1 MVRHTLKILQQM
13 LDINLGYFVISK
25 AKLDDCFRNAQ
36 FNLRN
41 FGTRAKR
48 EIRAIRSKKD
58 KNGGGLNE
66 FLKKGFLFPKIKVI
80 SAKI

>member
-1 MVRHTLKILQQM
+1 M

-48 EIRAIRSKKD
+48 EIRAMRNKKD

-66 FLKKGFLFPKIKVI
+66 FLKRAFCSQRLK
-80 SAKI
+80 

>member
-25 AKLDDCFRNAQ
+25 TKLDDCFRNAQ

-48 EIRAIRSKKD
+48 EMRAIRNK
-58 KNGGGLNE
+58 
-66 FLKKGFLFPKIKVI
+66 
-80 SAKI
+80 